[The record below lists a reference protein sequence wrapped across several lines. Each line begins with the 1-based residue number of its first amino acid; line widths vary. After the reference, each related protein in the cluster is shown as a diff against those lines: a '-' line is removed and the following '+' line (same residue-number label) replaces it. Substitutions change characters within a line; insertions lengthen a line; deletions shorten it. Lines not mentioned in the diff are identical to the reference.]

1 MNWGGIS
8 SLGRAKRAGFTTVAL
23 TENANIMKVS
33 KESMKKLGFVLY
45 TDMGYWQHETFHEV
59 CFTEL
64 PSWDKIVFNAF
75 QNGRKHGR
83 EETQTDIKEALG
95 IY

>member
-1 MNWGGIS
+1 
-8 SLGRAKRAGFTTVAL
+8 
-23 TENANIMKVS
+23 MKVS
-33 KESMKKLGFVLY
+33 KESMKKLGFVSY
-45 TDMGYWQHETFHEV
+45 EGYWQHKRFPDL

-75 QNGRKHGR
+75 QKGNKCGR
-83 EETQTDIKEALG
+83 EDTQKDIKEALG